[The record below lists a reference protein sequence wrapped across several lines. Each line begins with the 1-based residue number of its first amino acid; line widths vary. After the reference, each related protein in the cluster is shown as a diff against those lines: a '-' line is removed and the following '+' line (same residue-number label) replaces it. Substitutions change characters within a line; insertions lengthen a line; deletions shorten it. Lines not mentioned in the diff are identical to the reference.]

1 MTETNYWHECGI
13 HNHVEYTA
21 HESRVFLVVGA
32 RAIFLIKLAT
42 KIFIIP
48 HTSERMG
55 VLQVKK
61 ERILELLWE
70 KCEISMVKVGGHF
83 TSLW

>member
-1 MTETNYWHECGI
+1 MSYTQSCGI
-13 HNHVEYTA
+13 HNSGITC
-21 HESRVFLVVGA
+21 FLVVGA

-42 KIFIIP
+42 KIFIIT

-61 ERILELLWE
+61 DGILELLRD
-70 KCEISMVKVGGHF
+70 KCEIAMVKVGRHF
-83 TSLW
+83 SSLW